1 MEKKK
6 KISPFLIIIIS
17 FVSIILIGTILLLL
31 PFATKEGIK
40 LGFVNA
46 LFMATSSVCV
56 TGLVPT
62 ATSVADTYTMFGQ
75 IVIYVLIEIGGL
87 GFVNISMFVLYLLG
101 LRINQADRFLLREA
115 LNLDSTRGILKL
127 LRATF
132 LISFCIQLLG
142 AIGNFF
148 IFRNDFPTDKA
159 IWISIFH
166 AGSAFNNAG
175 LDVIGSSSLM
185 PYKGHLLLNLNTMAL
200 IILGGIGFIVIYE
213 IFLYPKTKRLSIHTK
228 IVLKMTL
235 LLLVLGTILLKI
247 TEGSAMTWLQ
257 AAFQSTTA
265 RTAGFSTYDFSKI
278 SLPGA
283 LIFCFLMYIGASP
296 AGTGGGIKTTTFFT
310 AAKYIGSFA
319 RGTRPV
325 THNREI
331 SKDSISK
338 TFVLIVLSIVY
349 LAMIVLFVSVIEQ
362 LNTASEDAD
371 LIKIMFETL
380 SAFSTV
386 GNSEGITPTLHW
398 VSKILISATMLIG
411 RLGPITIISLL
422 NKRWNKEGT
431 EPVSYLEEKI
441 IIG

>member
-17 FVSIILIGTILLLL
+17 FVAIIFIGTILLLL

-40 LGFVNA
+40 LKFIDA
-46 LFMATSSVCV
+46 LFMSTSSVCV
-56 TGLVPT
+56 TGL
-62 ATSVADTYTMFGQ
+62 TSTTTSIYDTFTLFGQ

-101 LRINQADRFLLREA
+101 LRINQADRFLLREV

-132 LISFCIQLLG
+132 LISFLFQLLG
-142 AIGNFF
+142 AIVNFL
-148 IFRNDFPTDKA
+148 IFRNDFPLGRA

-166 AGSAFNNAG
+166 AGSAFNNCG
-175 LDVIGSSSLM
+175 LDVIGSESLM
-185 PYKGHLLLNLNTMAL
+185 AYKDHLLLNLNTMTL

-213 IFLYPKTKRLSIHTK
+213 IFLYPKTKKLSIHTK

-235 LLLVLGTILLKI
+235 LLLVLGTVLLKI
-247 TEGSAMTWLQ
+247 TEGSGMTWLQ
-257 AAFQSTTA
+257 AAFQSATA
-265 RTAGFSTYDFSKI
+265 RTAGFSTYDFTKI
-278 SLPGA
+278 SLPSA
-283 LIFCFLMYIGASP
+283 LIFCALMYIGASP

-310 AAKYIGSFA
+310 ATKYIGAFA
-319 RGTRPV
+319 KGTRPI
-325 THNREI
+325 THKREI

-338 TFVLIVLSIVY
+338 AFVLIVLSIAY
-349 LAMIVLFVSVIEQ
+349 LTTIVFFISIIEE
-362 LNTASEDAD
+362 LNTSSDTN

-380 SAFSTV
+380 SALSTV

-398 VSKILISATMLIG
+398 LSKILISASMLIG

-431 EPVSYLEEKI
+431 DPVTYLEEKI